1 MTGNAWLVPS
11 PALIARC
18 PYVPYYGNLA
28 CVTRLERTMKDNS
41 FQESDTTKEVLP
53 FEDTTPENQRV
64 GVLNVQQIVASV
76 MNNGVSSIDSKQT
89 GKDFQNQ
96 VVSHLG
102 ITTANNRYRKAYMV
116 NPVLQWTTNAIQK
129 SQPGA
134 NPQTVCTK
142 IMALGLITIMSPSG
156 KQQFRRLLSIA
167 DTVPPAEAV
176 TKDQSPQGQ
185 VVSLENVPGHDGAT
199 LLCQLIMGA
208 QYSQCKVEEYQV
220 TVPLAEAAG
229 ICAAHQDGTLSAM
242 IQSELTHKV
251 VGISKGMEAVSLLDY
266 SITGCNPV
274 SAGRR
279 LLGTQEVVILHKN
292 LALYNDTTNTV
303 NLYKL
308 MDYLGVKDTQIWV
321 NALAGGAYVSYVTVQ
336 MDPGQVTVNVTVQNV
351 TNITKI
357 GQNKTEVV
365 THLQDTIFTRS
376 LPEKSAAPE
385 RVAVTLLN
393 LLILAAASYIVV
405 S

>member
-1 MTGNAWLVPS
+1 
-11 PALIARC
+11 
-18 PYVPYYGNLA
+18 
-28 CVTRLERTMKDNS
+28 
-41 FQESDTTKEVLP
+41 
-53 FEDTTPENQRV
+53 
-64 GVLNVQQIVASV
+64 
-76 MNNGVSSIDSKQT
+76 
-89 GKDFQNQ
+89 
-96 VVSHLG
+96 
-102 ITTANNRYRKAYMV
+102 
-116 NPVLQWTTNAIQK
+116 
-129 SQPGA
+129 
-134 NPQTVCTK
+134 
-142 IMALGLITIMSPSG
+142 
-156 KQQFRRLLSIA
+156 
-167 DTVPPAEAV
+167 
-176 TKDQSPQGQ
+176 
-185 VVSLENVPGHDGAT
+185 
-199 LLCQLIMGA
+199 
-208 QYSQCKVEEYQV
+208 
-220 TVPLAEAAG
+220 VPLAEAAG